1 MQPSSPASA
10 NGRRQPV
17 LALVAAVVLAAA
29 AVLAAAQ
36 QRPPAA
42 DRPLVAAPTAVPRA
56 VASPLAGAPAAPS
69 RRGGPFAVVLG
80 IAQDGGYPQAGTKE
94 SAAWDDPTQRRL
106 VASLGLVDPQGGRR
120 WLVDCTPDFPQQL
133 QHLDRI
139 APVVGAPGLDG
150 ILLTHA
156 HVGHYAGLIHLGR
169 EAMGAHAVPVYAMPR
184 MADFLRANG
193 PWELLLRLGNVV
205 IAPLAAGEPV
215 RLAGRLT
222 ATPLLVP
229 HRDEYSE
236 TVAFRIAGP
245 TRTLLWLPDIDK
257 WERWDA
263 QGTKL
268 EAVLAG
274 VDVAYLD
281 GTFFADGEVPGRSMA
296 EIPHPFVRETIARLA
311 ALPAGERR
319 KVRFVHLNRTNPL
332 VRSDAAA
339 RAEVATAGMAVAEE
353 GERQPL

>member
-1 MQPSSPASA
+1 MA
-10 NGRRQPV
+10 RRV
-17 LALVAAVVLAAA
+17 AVAAVAVSAVVIVAASPGA
-29 AVLAAAQ
+29 PPG
-36 QRPPAA
+36 RPPEAETPRA
-42 DRPLVAAPTAVPRA
+42 PFAVAVPTAGPPGTATLKKGDV
-56 VASPLAGAPAAPS
+56 
-69 RRGGPFAVVLG
+69 PFAVVLG

-94 SAAWDDPTQRRL
+94 SAMWDDAAQRRL
-106 VASLGLVDPQGGRR
+106 VASLGIVDPQSGRR
-120 WLVDCTPDFPQQL
+120 WLVDCTPDFPAQL
-133 QHLDRI
+133 QRLDRI
-139 APVVGAPGLDG
+139 MPTAGVPGLGG

-169 EAMGAHAVPVYAMPR
+169 EAMGAQRVPVYAMPR
-184 MADFLRANG
+184 MAAFLGGNG
-193 PWELLLRLGNVV
+193 PWELLLRLGNVI
-205 IAPLAAGEPV
+205 IAPLQAGVPV
-215 RLAGRLT
+215 RLDERLT

-257 WERWDA
+257 WEKWDA

-268 EAVLAG
+268 EEVLSG

-332 VRSDAAA
+332 VRGDAAA
-339 RAEVATAGMAVAEE
+339 RAEVAAAGMAVAEE